1 MAEGG
6 DGMVVLRID
15 GERCDIGK
23 FSTLPLDF
31 EASSLTKVEGARDGR
46 TIELTIPSTPT
57 NNRLLGSACDIYST
71 RRFNT
76 EHHTAT
82 LEKEGVELFKG
93 TAYLLSTTING
104 ENDSYT
110 IRICE
115 GGAEWIESV
124 VKRELSTL
132 DIPFSASLDLK
143 SIAESWEGS
152 CAVRFLPVCRH
163 NEAPR
168 YSSVSTLPVE
178 RVMLSDDYHPF
189 ISVAKMVEAMFAD
202 LGYTLRS
209 KFLESELGQS
219 LYMSGDYARSDSS
232 KAKAQCNFFARRS
245 KPVSATAN
253 YLGRVYA
260 SNSFATNTVGP
271 IVDTADPT
279 AIDSNGVPMYE
290 TFSTNGS
297 FSKSDYGDICFTPKY
312 SVKAGFIL
320 HLEYTT
326 EYKIRS
332 REEFVGF
339 DMIEAVTGVKVEFSL
354 ANTCKDYRNDA
365 EANMQYRALVFNH
378 SNGRKYRLVATLPSG
393 ETSIIGEWS
402 SRSTLLVTPA
412 MKPSL
417 LTLQYYN
424 TAGGVWQ
431 QFCEDWALYP
441 GYIEEEGE
449 IDVEMDLRLPP
460 VDVVAGEQY
469 KLDKFWFG
477 GAEMGMKLTVGTGT
491 TLRPYFTNVPGYG
504 STLTFKDVAPRQ
516 ISQGDLLA
524 ALGNMFNL
532 AFYTDEATKELF
544 IEPLEEL
551 YKGTNEIELNDKIVA
566 KELTIF
572 DAGLDTPQTLRLSYL
587 DKDRATQKF
596 NNENDTKLGVWSH
609 RNPLYGTKHS
619 TKELCNPIFTTTL
632 NASNVVSCAPSA
644 SLMQVGD
651 VGVEEQGIDTSF
663 TPRIVCYKGMRPLPN
678 GECWI
683 AGNKLDEYPYA
694 AFLDDE
700 SINLCFENRNGLEGL
715 HTYHLAQAERAAKR
729 ERITLTLHL
738 TAAEAANLFTEN
750 GPLPSLRSIYRFDI
764 LGESSCYRLVKAER
778 WSVED
783 GCIKC
788 TFERE
793 LTD

>member
-1 MAEGG
+1 
-6 DGMVVLRID
+6 MVVLKID
-15 GERCDIGK
+15 GAKCDIGN
-23 FSTLPLDF
+23 FTTLPLDF
-31 EASSLTKVEGARDGR
+31 DASSLTKVEGARDGR
-46 TIELTIPSTPT
+46 TIELTIPATPA
-57 NNRLLGSACDIYST
+57 NNRLFGSACDIYST
-71 RRFNT
+71 SRFNT

-82 LEKEGVELFKG
+82 LEKEGIELFKG
-93 TAYLLSTTING
+93 TVYLLSATVNG
-104 ENDSYT
+104 ENDGYK

-124 VKRELSTL
+124 VKRELSAL
-132 DIPFSASLDLK
+132 NIPFSAQLNLK
-143 SIAESWEGS
+143 SIADSWEGS
-152 CAVRFLPVCRH
+152 SAVRFLPVCRH

-189 ISVAKMVEAMFAD
+189 ISVAKMVEVMFED
-202 LGYTLRS
+202 LGYKLRS
-209 KFLESELGQS
+209 KFFESELGQS
-219 LYMSGDYARSDSS
+219 LYMSGDYARNDSS
-232 KAKAQCNFFARRS
+232 RAKSQCDFFARRS
-245 KPVSATAN
+245 TPVTAAADFF
-253 YLGRVYA
+253 GRVYA
-260 SNSFATNTVGP
+260 SKSFAANTVGP

-297 FSKSDYGDICFTPKY
+297 FSKTEYGDICFSPKY
-312 SVKAGFIL
+312 SVTAGFIL

-332 REEFVGF
+332 RDEFVGF
-339 DMIEAVTGVKVEFSL
+339 DMVEAVTGVKVEFSL

-365 EANMQYRALVFNH
+365 DPSMQYRALVFDH
-378 SNGRKYRLVATLPSG
+378 TEGRKYRLIATLPNG
-393 ETSIIGEWS
+393 ETSTLGEWS
-402 SRSTLLVTPA
+402 SRSNLLVTPA
-412 MKPSL
+412 TKPAT
-417 LTLQYYN
+417 LTLQYYD
-424 TAGGVWQ
+424 TTSGGWQ
-431 QFCEDWALYP
+431 PFDEDWALYP
-441 GYIEEEGE
+441 GYIEEEGA

-460 VDVVAGEQY
+460 IEVAAGEYY

-477 GAEMGMKLTVGTGT
+477 GADKGMKITIGTGT

-504 STLTFKDVAPRQ
+504 ATLSFKDIAPRQ

-532 AFYTDEATKELF
+532 AFYTDKTTKELF
-544 IEPLEEL
+544 IEPLEDL
-551 YKGTNEIELNDKIVA
+551 YKGTNEIDLNDKIVA
-566 KELTIF
+566 KGITIF
-572 DAGLDTPQTLRLSYL
+572 DAGLDTPQTLQLSYL

-596 NNENDTKLGVWSH
+596 NTENNTKLGVWSR
-609 RNPLYGTKHS
+609 RNPLYGTKYS
-619 TKELCNPIFTTTL
+619 TRELCNPIFTTTL

-651 VGVEEQGIDTSF
+651 VGIEEQGIDTSF

-683 AGNKLDEYPYA
+683 AGNKHEQYPYA

-700 SINLCFENRNGLEGL
+700 SINLCFEDRNGLKGL
-715 HTYHLAQAERAAKR
+715 HTYHLAQAERAAQR
-729 ERITLTLHL
+729 ERITLKLHL
-738 TAAEAANLFTEN
+738 TAAEAANLFTAN
-750 GPLPSLRSIYRFDI
+750 GPLPPLRSLYRFDI
-764 LGESSCYRLVKAER
+764 LGESSCYRLVKAEN

-783 GCIKC
+783 GTIRC